1 MSETRLNP
9 SSTQTILATLLAVFR
24 PLQKGKVA
32 LYQDLARRLSE
43 TAGRSPPWTWRY
55 VQGVLNGTLAPSPRF
70 AQAVRTL
77 QRAVERVPRTQTD
90 FEEVKVY
97 ARPGAVQ
104 PGAIVLPTSRP
115 CANPACPTPFIPVD
129 PEQTFCPICQSS
141 YERRKA

>member
-1 MSETRLNP
+1 MSESPLNLTT
-9 SSTQTILATLLAVFR
+9 TQTALARLLAVFQ
-24 PLQKGKVA
+24 PLHKGKVA
-32 LYQDLARRLSE
+32 LYKDLARRLAE
-43 TAGRSPPWTWRY
+43 TAGRSSPWTWRY
-55 VQGVLNGTLAPSPRF
+55 VQGVLIGTLAPSPRF

-115 CANPACPTPFIPVD
+115 CANLACLTHFIPVD

-141 YERRKA
+141 HERSKS